1 MVVRESIVRDILRL
15 IIWYPFRWFILILP
29 FPAAFYMLK
38 VMGDTHYL
46 FSGNKKRIIRETLSM
61 VFNGR
66 DSFPL
71 NRILKMYFENHYID
85 HLHIFLYP
93 RFNKKTVEKYFSVHG
108 LENLN
113 SALSHGRGCILLQGH
128 FGPIQIPLFVL
139 ALKGYNVK
147 QIGYLW
153 KPENLSLVG
162 ERVSFRLRARYE
174 SMIPA
179 EILSAKSFLRSAFEI
194 LKDNGIIMM
203 NGDGAAGKQFIG
215 KHIPVRFLG
224 KEVLFPVGAIN
235 LARRTRSPILPL
247 FIVRESPWR
256 FRIVIEKPSEL
267 NYTREET
274 DMGKGVE
281 EFVRVFEGYVKR
293 YPCHWHLWDE
303 FKERIFS

>member
-1 MVVRESIVRDILRL
+1 MIVRESIVRDILRL
-15 IIWYPFRWFILILP
+15 ITWYPFRWFILILP
-29 FPAAFYMLK
+29 FPAAFYILK
-38 VMGDTHYL
+38 VMGDMHYF
-46 FSGNKKRIIRETLSM
+46 FSRNKKRIIMENLSM

-71 NRILKMYFENHYID
+71 KRIIKMYFENHYID

-93 RFNKKTVEKYFSVHG
+93 RFNKRIIERYFPVHG
-108 LENLN
+108 LENLD
-113 SALSHGRGCILLQGH
+113 SALLSGRGCILLQGH
-128 FGPIQIPLFVL
+128 FGPIQIPLFAL
-139 ALKGYNVK
+139 ALKGYNIK

-162 ERVSFRLRARYE
+162 ERVSLRLRERYE

-179 EILSAKSFLRSAFEI
+179 EILSAKSFLRPALEI
-194 LKDNGIIMM
+194 LKNNGIIMT

-224 KEVLFPVGAIN
+224 REVLFPVGAVN
-235 LARRTRSPILPL
+235 LAQRTGSPILPL

-256 FRIVIEKPSEL
+256 FRIVIEKSSGL

-274 DMGKGVE
+274 DMGKGVVG
-281 EFVRVFEGYVKR
+281 FVKVFEEYVKR

-303 FKERIFS
+303 FKERIAN